1 MEFIRQDFMIRMRL
15 TKKFVFLAALI
26 LFSSAQAQQF
36 ARVGTAGAQFLK
48 IGVDARA
55 VGMGEA
61 CVAVDNLGAGALF
74 WNPANAVNTE
84 GTHIMLHRASWI
96 ADVDLNAAAFMTSL
110 GDYGTFGLSFSNL
123 SSGEM
128 EVTTVEQQDGT
139 GEMFTTSNFM
149 LGLTY
154 AKRVTD
160 RFSMGATVKYV
171 GERLEERRAE
181 AFCFDAGMQY
191 DTGYRSLK
199 FGAVVL
205 NFGQPLSL
213 DGEYQNYDNGTLLSE
228 KRNYNPYH
236 LPMTFKV
243 GMSYE
248 VATMN
253 GHHLLATIDAIHPR
267 DNVEMLNFGA
277 EYRLAEGL
285 ALRSGY
291 SSGHDTRG
299 MSYGA
304 GFHFEA
310 SSLGTIDIDYAY
322 TDYGVLDGVQ
332 RVSMNIHF

>member
-1 MEFIRQDFMIRMRL
+1 MKTTKLL
-15 TKKFVFLAALI
+15 TYNLLLLCACSL
-26 LFSSAQAQQF
+26 QAQQF

-48 IGVDARA
+48 IGVEARA

-61 CVAVDNLGAGALF
+61 CVAVDNLGAGAIF

-84 GTHIMLHRASWI
+84 GNHIMLHHSSWI
-96 ADVDLNAAAFMTSL
+96 AGVGLNAAALTTSL

-139 GEMFTTSNFM
+139 GATFTTSNVM
-149 LGLTY
+149 VGLSY

-160 RFSMGATVKYV
+160 RFCMGGTIKYV
-171 GERLEERRAE
+171 GERLEERRAQT
-181 AFCFDAGMQY
+181 FCFDVGMFY

-205 NFGQPLSL
+205 NFGPPLSL
-213 DGEYQNYDNGTLLSE
+213 DGEYQNYDNGILLSE
-228 KRNYNPYH
+228 KRSYNPYH

-243 GMSYE
+243 GMSYDI
-248 VATMN
+248 ATMN

-277 EYRLAEGL
+277 EYRLAQGL

-299 MSYGA
+299 MSFGA
-304 GFHFEA
+304 GFHLDTN
-310 SSLGTIDIDYAY
+310 SVGTVDIDYAY